1 MLLMFDGVKK
11 LDEAI
16 EKNVTI
22 RMSPSTIA
30 MLCIGIFAIG
40 IFFSFP
46 IEFFIL
52 RSFLSFCLHVT
63 F

>member
-1 MLLMFDGVKK
+1 MLLMFYGVKK

-30 MLCIGIFAIG
+30 VLCIG
-40 IFFSFP
+40 IFFSFS

-52 RSFLSFCLHVT
+52 RSFLSFCLHVI

>member
-1 MLLMFDGVKK
+1 MFDGVKK

-30 MLCIGIFAIG
+30 VLCIG
-40 IFFSFP
+40 IFFSFS

-52 RSFLSFCLHVT
+52 RSFLSFCLHVI